1 MTPILEWFRNYEVL
15 IWWTGAASVLM
26 FLGSLCTIPIIL
38 IKIPA
43 DYFSS
48 LETNSRINIRDLSFF
63 RLLYLIF
70 KNTVGIAFILAGLIM
85 LLLPGQGILTII
97 VGMCLLDFPGKYRL
111 VRNII
116 RNKTILVTI
125 NKLRSKAD
133 KPPIEVPR

>member
-1 MTPILEWFRNYEVL
+1 MTSILDWFRNYEVL

-26 FLGSLCTIPIIL
+26 FLGSLCTIPVIL

-48 LETNSRINIRDLSFF
+48 LETKSWIDIRDLSIF
-63 RLLYLIF
+63 RILYLIF
-70 KNTVGIAFILAGLIM
+70 KNMVGIAFILAGLIM

-97 VGMCLLDFPGKYRL
+97 VGMSLLNFPGKYRL

-116 RNKTILVTI
+116 RNKTILNTI
-125 NKLRSKAD
+125 NKLRSKAA

>member
-1 MTPILEWFRNYEVL
+1 MTSILDWFRNYEVL

-26 FLGSLCTIPIIL
+26 FLGSLCTIPVIL

-43 DYFSS
+43 DYFAS
-48 LETNSRINIRDLSFF
+48 LETKSRIDVRDLSFF
-63 RLLYLIF
+63 RILYLIF
-70 KNTVGIAFILAGLIM
+70 KNIVGIAFILAGLIM

-97 VGMCLLDFPGKYRL
+97 VGMSLLNFPGKYRL

-116 RNKTILVTI
+116 RNKTILNTI
-125 NKLRSKAD
+125 NKLRSKAA

>member
-1 MTPILEWFRNYEVL
+1 MTPILDWFRNYEVL

-26 FLGSLCTIPIIL
+26 FLGSLCTIPVIL

-48 LETNSRINIRDLSFF
+48 LETKSRIDVRDLSFF

-70 KNTVGIAFILAGLIM
+70 KNMVGIAFILAGLIM

-97 VGMCLLDFPGKYRL
+97 VGMSLLNFPGKYRL

-116 RNKTILVTI
+116 RNKTILNTI

>member
-1 MTPILEWFRNYEVL
+1 MASILEWFRNYEVL

-26 FLGSLCTIPIIL
+26 FLGSLCAIPIIL

-48 LETNSRINIRDLSFF
+48 FETKSRVDLRDVSYF
-63 RLLYLIF
+63 RLLYLLF
-70 KNTVGIAFILAGLIM
+70 KNMVGIAFIFAGLIM

-97 VGMCLLDFPGKYRL
+97 VGMSLLNFPGKYRL

-116 RNKTILVTI
+116 RNKTIHNTI
-125 NKLRSKAD
+125 NKLRSKAV
-133 KPPIEVPR
+133 KPPIEVP

>member
-1 MTPILEWFRNYEVL
+1 MTPILDSFRNYEVL

-26 FLGSLCTIPIIL
+26 FLGSLCVIPVIL

-43 DYFSS
+43 DYFAS
-48 LETNSRINIRDLSFF
+48 LETKSRIDVRDLSFF
-63 RLLYLIF
+63 RILYLIF
-70 KNTVGIAFILAGLIM
+70 KNMVGIAFILAGLIM

-97 VGMCLLDFPGKYRL
+97 VGMSLLNFPGKYRL

-116 RNKTILVTI
+116 RNKTILNTI
-125 NKLRSKAD
+125 NKLRSKAA

>member
-1 MTPILEWFRNYEVL
+1 MTPILDWFRNYEVL

-26 FLGSLCTIPIIL
+26 FLGSLCAIPFIL

-48 LETNSRINIRDLSFF
+48 LETKSRIDVRDLSFF

-70 KNTVGIAFILAGLIM
+70 KNMVGIAFILAGLIM

-97 VGMCLLDFPGKYRL
+97 VGMSLFNFPGKYRL

-116 RNKTILVTI
+116 RNKTILDTI

>member
-26 FLGSLCTIPIIL
+26 FLGSLCVIPIIL

-48 LETNSRINIRDLSFF
+48 LETKYRINVRDLSFF

-70 KNTVGIAFILAGLIM
+70 KNMVGIAFILAGFIM

-97 VGMCLLDFPGKYRL
+97 VGMSLLNFPGKYRL

-116 RNKTILVTI
+116 RNKIILDTI

>member
-26 FLGSLCTIPIIL
+26 FLGSLCTIPVIL

-48 LETNSRINIRDLSFF
+48 LETKSRIDVRDLSFF

-70 KNTVGIAFILAGLIM
+70 KNMVGIAFILAGLIM

-97 VGMCLLDFPGKYRL
+97 VGMSLLNFPGKYSL

-116 RNKTILVTI
+116 RNKTILNTI

>member
-116 RNKTILVTI
+116 RNKTILNTI

-133 KPPIEVPR
+133 KPPIEIPR